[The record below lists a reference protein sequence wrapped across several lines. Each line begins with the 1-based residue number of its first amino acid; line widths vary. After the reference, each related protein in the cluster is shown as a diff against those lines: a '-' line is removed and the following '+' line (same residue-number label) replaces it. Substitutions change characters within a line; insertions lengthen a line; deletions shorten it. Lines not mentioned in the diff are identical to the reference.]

1 MSGMVPGCIFMRAN
15 QRNDILGSSWNDLW
29 FEIRWDEFLL
39 KKVEWNERVE
49 FLAEEKQITKQY
61 TMTLFWFKNLSLSFE
76 FLIF

>member
-1 MSGMVPGCIFMRAN
+1 MPGMVPGCIFMRAN

-61 TMTLFWFKNLSLSFE
+61 TMILFWFKNLSLSFE